1 MENEAAGMSY
11 QRISPVPPRPTAR
24 SVTTD
29 GIVLTD
35 LSRLPK
41 CGFKGPGAPQWLT
54 QLGLPLPQRPNA
66 WLPLEGG
73 GIVARLGRTE
83 FFLED
88 GADGQAVARAT
99 AAFSGG
105 AADVYPVIRQ
115 DAGLL
120 LAGNRCH
127 ELLAQTCNVNFAGLD
142 PAQREAVMTQMVG
155 VAVLAVHAGPDP
167 SAGYRI
173 WCDPTYAPYLWET
186 LSDVAAD
193 LDNVSDEA
201 HRAPQ

>member
-1 MENEAAGMSY
+1 MSY
-11 QRISPVPPRPTAR
+11 QRTSPVPSRSAAR
-24 SVTTD
+24 SAASAD

-41 CGFKGPGAPQWLT
+41 CGFKGPGAPQWLA
-54 QLGLPLPQRPNA
+54 QLGLPVPQRANA

-88 GADGQAVARAT
+88 GAEGQAVARAT
-99 AAFSGG
+99 AAFAAGV
-105 AADVYPVIRQ
+105 ADVYPVIRQ
-115 DAGLL
+115 DAGML
-120 LAGNRCH
+120 LAGSRCH
-127 ELLAQTCNVNFAGLD
+127 ELLAQTCNVNFPGLD

-155 VAVLAVHAGPDP
+155 VAVLVVHAGSDA
-167 SAGYRI
+167 SSGYRI

-193 LDNVSDEA
+193 FDNVSDEA
-201 HRAPQ
+201 HRAPH